1 MELKQRIQFLE
12 AIFKVYPYEYKL
24 ATMGESER
32 KFHDSTARRDHGGR
46 KIDNRSV

>member
-12 AIFKVYPYEYKL
+12 AIFKIYPYEYKL

-32 KFHDSTARRDHGGR
+32 NFYDSSARRDHGGR
-46 KIDNRSV
+46 KITDCSL